1 MFKKLKIK
9 VLILVKTLDEEL
21 KQAILVIKNY
31 VDDFI
36 DNVGFDEK
44 MRKLNYFS
52 NKANYVESVKKLSY
66 NLSHKP
72 TKWSTKGGIIS
83 VEGSTKDVI
92 KEYDILH
99 NSKTLMKM
107 NHKNI

>member
-44 MRKLNYFS
+44 MELPGT
-52 NKANYVESVKKLSY
+52 
-66 NLSHKP
+66 H
-72 TKWSTKGGIIS
+72 
-83 VEGSTKDVI
+83 
-92 KEYDILH
+92 
-99 NSKTLMKM
+99 
-107 NHKNI
+107 